1 VAERRDAE
9 WDRQR
14 LSFGCFAGT
23 YDASRPEWPAG
34 TARWL
39 IGADPGGPLA
49 ERAGRDGLRVADVG
63 AGTGKLTRTLAG
75 LGHEV
80 VAVDP
85 SAGMLEALRAAV
97 PGTPTFI
104 GTAEQLPLPDGSVD
118 AVTFAQAWHWVEPD
132 AALRDVARVLRPGGV
147 LGIAWHV
154 RDESVPWVGEL
165 SRTADRPHDLS
176 SDGDS
181 DDGLPGPPLFTP
193 LERAVFGY
201 DHRVTVEQLV
211 TLASSWS
218 YVATREDDERERILA
233 AVRALGER
241 VLAAAGE
248 IVIPHRTHCFRV
260 AKAAA

>member
-1 VAERRDAE
+1 VARGDAE

-14 LSFGCFAGT
+14 LSFGGFAGT
-23 YDASRPEWPAG
+23 YDSSRPEWPAG

-39 IGADPGGPLA
+39 VGADSGGPLA
-49 ERAGRDGLRVADVG
+49 ARAARDGLRVADVG
-63 AGTGKLTRTLAG
+63 AGTGKLTRTLSG

-85 SAGMLEALRAAV
+85 SEGMLEELRNAV

-118 AVTFAQAWHWVEPD
+118 AVTFAQAWHWVEPG

-154 RDESVPWVGEL
+154 RDESVPWVDEL
-165 SRTADRPHDLS
+165 SRTADRPHELNDR
-176 SDGDS
+176 DHDRGM
-181 DDGLPGPPLFTP
+181 PGPPLFTP
-193 LERAVFGY
+193 MEKAVFGY
-201 DHRVTVEQLV
+201 EHRLTVEQLV

-218 YVATREDDERERILA
+218 YVATREPDERARILA
-233 AVRALGER
+233 AVAALGER
-241 VLAAAGE
+241 VLADEGE
-248 IVIPHRTHCFRV
+248 LVIPHKTHCFRSV
-260 AKAAA
+260 KA